1 MVARVVVGISR
12 EMGDLENRGG
22 FARLGQIGL
31 TVSAWLYAACIL
43 VQVFL
48 AGLSTG
54 LLGNEPQ
61 RWSDHI
67 SFGQMIGTL
76 PILLVI
82 FALIGRLPVITIVLS
97 VAIFF
102 LYGLQYPFANTDNG
116 NVAALH
122 AVNALVMFWITTLIA
137 QHAQRLAFGRRNAT

>member
-1 MVARVVVGISR
+1 MER
-12 EMGDLENRGG
+12 RGG
-22 FARLGQIGL
+22 FARIGQIGL
-31 TVSAWLYAACIL
+31 TVSAWLYAVCIA

-48 AGLSTG
+48 AGLSIG
-54 LLGNEPQ
+54 LLGGEPA

-82 FALIGRLPVITIVLS
+82 FALVGRLPIITIVLS

-102 LYGLQYPFANTDNG
+102 LYGLQYPFANTDTG
-116 NVAALH
+116 SVAALH
-122 AVNALVMFWITTLIA
+122 AVNALVMFWLTTLIA
-137 QHAQRLAFGRRNAT
+137 QQAQRLAFGRRNAV

>member
-76 PILLVI
+76 PIKKGP
-82 FALIGRLPVITIVLS
+82 LIVSKRKRGRKPLS
-97 VAIFF
+97 SA
-102 LYGLQYPFANTDNG
+102 
-116 NVAALH
+116 
-122 AVNALVMFWITTLIA
+122 
-137 QHAQRLAFGRRNAT
+137 GRKI

>member
-1 MVARVVVGISR
+1 MERQSVIVRWGRV
-12 EMGDLENRGG
+12 
-22 FARLGQIGL
+22 GL
-31 TVSAWLYAACIL
+31 IVSAWLYAVCIL

-54 LLGNEPQ
+54 LLGAEPE

-76 PILLVI
+76 PILLVV
-82 FALIGRLPVITIVLS
+82 FALIGRVSIPLIVMA

-102 LYGLQYPFANTDNG
+102 LYGLQYPFANTNTSA
-116 NVAALH
+116 VAALH
-122 AVNALVMFWITTLIA
+122 AVNALVMFWITTTIA
-137 QHAQRLAFGRRNAT
+137 TQTQRLAFARRGA

>member
-1 MVARVVVGISR
+1 
-12 EMGDLENRGG
+12 MGR
-22 FARLGQIGL
+22 IGL
-31 TVSAWLYAACIL
+31 TVSAWLYAVCIL

-54 LLGNEPQ
+54 LLGAEPQ
-61 RWSDHI
+61 RWSDHV

-82 FALIGRLPVITIVLS
+82 FALVGRVSILTIVLS

-102 LYGLQYPFANTDNG
+102 LYGLQYPFANTNTSA
-116 NVAALH
+116 VAALH
-122 AVNALVMFWITTLIA
+122 AVNALVMFWITTQIA
-137 QHAQRLAFGRRNAT
+137 QQAQRMVFPGTARA